1 MSEYELDSNSSGY
14 SLIACSYE
22 HIFSS
27 TILLMSWYLS
37 YSGGGLYTLELVMNS
52 VIVSLYVDFGTD
64 GLQNCCLILEYC

>member
-1 MSEYELDSNSSGY
+1 M
-14 SLIACSYE
+14 ACSYE

-52 VIVSLYVDFGTD
+52 VIVSLCVDFGTD
-64 GLQNCCLILEYC
+64 GLQNCYLILEYC